1 MVEDLEGEVGIVLA
15 RDEGGEVVRG
25 EAAGPGVDWGLD
37 CEGGGGEEGGSGGD
51 AVGSDRHREE
61 QRLHGRVEGEEDC

>member
-37 CEGGGGEEGGSGGD
+37 CEGGGGEGGGGGD
-51 AVGSDRHREE
+51 AVSGDGGG
-61 QRLHGRVEGEEDC
+61 GRGGEWVEVAPGRA